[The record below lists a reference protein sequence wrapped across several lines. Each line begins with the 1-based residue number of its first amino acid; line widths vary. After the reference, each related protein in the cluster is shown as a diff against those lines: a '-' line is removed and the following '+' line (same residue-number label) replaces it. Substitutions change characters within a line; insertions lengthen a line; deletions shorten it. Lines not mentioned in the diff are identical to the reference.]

1 VVAAMRPVAVGTAAI
16 GGLLTD
22 CVMCGIDVK
31 TFFAFLTFFLIFQ
44 TFFLIF
50 LKSWQSSERQVD

>member
-31 TFFAFLTFFLIFQ
+31 TFFAFLTFFNFPNVFL
-44 TFFLIF
+44 FF
-50 LKSWQSSERQVD
+50 KKVGKVQSGK